1 MPGSDAE
8 ERIRTAMLG
17 MLENLPLDRVTVK
30 SLCQTAGVSR
40 GTFYSHYGNIDELV
54 DSLMD
59 EALREEPTSLPYRC
73 NFRAGE
79 PYNCPYGI
87 CDKIHARPEFA
98 AIFFNDSLTRRV
110 IDKIA
115 SISRDKYVEAISM
128 QCDLTREDAE
138 SIFYFQLNGC
148 LAVNKIVFR
157 ERDQQW
163 EHNRDLI
170 AGFIQGGLER
180 YGN

>member
-1 MPGSDAE
+1 MPGTDAE
-8 ERIRTAMLG
+8 ERIRASLLR
-17 MLENLPLDRVTVK
+17 MLEDLPLDRITVK
-30 SLCQTAGVSR
+30 SLCGAAGVSR
-40 GTFYSHYGNIDELV
+40 GTFYSRYDNLDDLV

-59 EALREEPTSLPYRC
+59 EALREEPSPIPYRC
-73 NFRAGE
+73 NFRNGE
-79 PYNCPYGI
+79 QYNCPYGI

-98 AIFFNDSLTRRV
+98 AIFFNESLTGRV
-110 IDKIA
+110 IEKIA
-115 SISRDKYVEAISM
+115 SMSRDKYVDAITM

-157 ERDQQW
+157 DRDQQW

-180 YGN
+180 YSN